1 MFYTKFRVFL
11 AGTDEFNREFIQ
23 QSELRHVKGAH
34 IFMLYTIENDK
45 LCVQVCDHFAA
56 GGEQTF
62 IYTIAID

>member
-1 MFYTKFRVFL
+1 
-11 AGTDEFNREFIQ
+11 
-23 QSELRHVKGAH
+23 
-34 IFMLYTIENDK
+34 MLYTIENDK